1 VVRRRLVW
9 IAIAAVS
16 LGVIG
21 ALWLGYRRPD
31 FSGRVYR
38 IGWAD
43 SPPFQLHG
51 PSGEPAGLAVDLVRE
66 AASLRG
72 IKLRW
77 IYSNESSERALR
89 SNSVDLWP
97 LITLTPE
104 RLKTF
109 HITEPYIETEH
120 CLLVR
125 ADSPFRRVSDLGTAV
140 IGVADTPID
149 LWHLQHNLPEA
160 HPRTHP
166 RLPQVIEDVCQ
177 KRADAAFMD
186 AYTAVSALLNDRA
199 CEGHSLRWIP
209 APSIRARMGVGSTF
223 AAAAAADAIR
233 EEIGNMAAEGRL
245 AGILGQWGYMSGQ
258 HLESMEAL
266 LSARRREERLLAVTF
281 IFAALFVLA
290 CWQAWSLFRERNL
303 TRKAQG
309 ALREAE
315 QRIRLM
321 ANNLKEM
328 VLAYTMDRK
337 LIYANPAMETLTGYS
352 IAEIQEHGFI
362 EWIHPIDRARML
374 PYWEELFRGNSFQD
388 EEYRMTARD
397 GSIHWM
403 AATWGPMLDENG
415 RQIGVQGSER
425 DITDRKRAEEALR
438 ESQERYLQAQK
449 LESIGR
455 LAGGVA
461 HDFNNLLTVIN
472 GYSDIVYGKL
482 PVQDPLRP
490 RVDQIRRAGE
500 RAAELTQQLLA
511 FSRKQMI
518 QPRPLDLNTVVAD
531 AELMFR
537 RLLGE
542 DIELITRLE
551 PGLGLVMADPGQMH
565 QVLMNLVVNARD
577 AMPDGGQLFIETAEV
592 EVDARYLA
600 EHPEAVPGPAVRL
613 GVTDTGMGID
623 AETRA
628 HIFEPFFTTKS
639 QSKGT
644 GLGLATVYGVVKQS
658 QGWIMLYSEV
668 GKGASFKIYL
678 PRLTGG
684 DEKPARSAREA
695 AQLRGSET
703 VLVVEDQDEVRALAV
718 SVLESYGYNVLDARD
733 GNQALALAKLY
744 GSTIHVLLTDVVL
757 PGINGRQLAER
768 MSAARPE
775 MKVLYT
781 SGYTQDVIA
790 HRGVLDRDVAYL
802 AKPYTA
808 EDLAAKVRAVLGI
821 GYHA

>member
-1 VVRRRLVW
+1 M
-9 IAIAAVS
+9 IAIAAVF
-16 LGVIG
+16 LAVIG
-21 ALWLGYRRPD
+21 ALWLRSRRPD
-31 FSGRVYR
+31 FGGRVYR

-51 PSGEPAGLAVDLVRE
+51 QGGEPAGLAVELVRQ

-72 IKLRW
+72 IHLRW
-77 IYSNESSERALR
+77 IYSDVPSEQALR
-89 SNSVDLWP
+89 DNSVDLWP
-97 LITLTPE
+97 LITITPE
-104 RLKTF
+104 RIKTF

-125 ADSPFRRVSDLGTAV
+125 ADSPFRHVSDLGAAV
-140 IGVADTPID
+140 IGLTTSPID
-149 LWHLQHNLPEA
+149 LWHLQHYLPEA
-160 HPRTHP
+160 HPKTHP
-166 RLPQVIEDVCQ
+166 RLPEVIEDVCQ
-177 KRADAAFMD
+177 QRADAAFMD
-186 AYTAVSALLNDRA
+186 AYTAVSALLNERA
-199 CEGHSLRWIP
+199 CGGHSLRWIP
-209 APSIRARMGVGSTF
+209 APSIRAQMGVGSSF
-223 AAAAAADAIR
+223 ASAPAADAIR
-233 EEIGNMAAEGRL
+233 EEIGNMATGGKLAE
-245 AGILGQWGYMSGQ
+245 ILGQWGYMSGQ

-281 IFAALFVLA
+281 IFGALFVLA
-290 CWQAWSLFRERNL
+290 CWQTWSLIRERTL

-315 QRIRLM
+315 QRTRLM

-328 VLAYTMDRK
+328 VLAYSMDRK
-337 LIYANPAMETLTGYS
+337 LIYANPAVETLTGYS
-352 IAEIQEHGFI
+352 VGEIRDRGFI
-362 EWIHPIDRARML
+362 DWVHPADRDRML
-374 PYWEELFRGNSFQD
+374 PHWDEVFHGNSFQD

-397 GSIHWM
+397 GSVHWM
-403 AATWGPMLDENG
+403 AATWGPMLDESG

-461 HDFNNLLTVIN
+461 HDFNNLLTIIN
-472 GYSDIVYGKL
+472 GYSDMVYDKL
-482 PVQDPLRP
+482 PAQDPLRP
-490 RVDQIRRAGE
+490 RIDQIRRAGE

-518 QPRPLDLNTVVAD
+518 QPRPLDLNTLVAD
-531 AELMFR
+531 AERMFH

-551 PGLGLVMADPGQMH
+551 PNLGLVMADAGQIH

-577 AMPDGGQLFIETAEV
+577 AMPDGGKLFIETAEV
-592 EVDARYLA
+592 EVDARYVV
-600 EHPEAVPGPAVRL
+600 EHPEAVPGPAVL
-613 GVTDTGMGID
+613 LSVTDTGVGID
-623 AETRA
+623 PETRA
-628 HIFEPFFTTKS
+628 HIFEPFFTTKA

-684 DEKPARSAREA
+684 GAKPARSAREA
-695 AQLRGSET
+695 SQLRGSET
-703 VLVVEDQDEVRALAV
+703 VLVVEDQDEVRAFAV

-768 MSAARPE
+768 IAAARPE

-790 HRGVLDRDVAYL
+790 HRGVLDRDVAYI

-808 EDLAAKVRAVLGI
+808 EDLAEKLRAVIGI